1 MLVEASRDGMMQLSR
16 ATQESVGLVVA
27 VNDQVICLEMIE
39 STHSLRCSF
48 EKGRA
53 VPLRAGASAKS
64 LLAFMA
70 DKTRAETLERQFA
83 GDDAVRAAF
92 EAELER
98 IRARGYAMSDSEVDP
113 GVWGVSAPVFRRGHE
128 RNDHADG
135 AVLARGGPRTAAR
148 RLDRTHRQH
157 HFRPAAIRM
166 NPTQRLTTPSGAH
179 TMKLKNLLSAA
190 SLGIAMMV
198 AALPGTARA
207 QDSNV
212 LNVATDATFPPM
224 EFVDKGERTG
234 FDIDIM
240 NALATV
246 MGKKIQWTDIDFK
259 GLIPGLVA
267 HRFDAAIS
275 GIYITP
281 ERVQVVDFTQSYFAG
296 GLSALVKADSPIKTL
311 ADLNAK
317 KVTVQVGTK
326 SVNFLRDNYP
336 QVQRVEVEKNQEMFD
351 LVGIGRA
358 DAAVTGKPAAYQSVR
373 TRPGFRVLDKELTT
387 EAYGIAMRKDE
398 PQLRDQMNAALA
410 KIKADGTYDAIVKKW
425 FGASASTTENAK

>member
-1 MLVEASRDGMMQLSR
+1 
-16 ATQESVGLVVA
+16 
-27 VNDQVICLEMIE
+27 
-39 STHSLRCSF
+39 
-48 EKGRA
+48 
-53 VPLRAGASAKS
+53 
-64 LLAFMA
+64 
-70 DKTRAETLERQFA
+70 
-83 GDDAVRAAF
+83 
-92 EAELER
+92 
-98 IRARGYAMSDSEVDP
+98 
-113 GVWGVSAPVFRRGHE
+113 
-128 RNDHADG
+128 
-135 AVLARGGPRTAAR
+135 
-148 RLDRTHRQH
+148 
-157 HFRPAAIRM
+157 
-166 NPTQRLTTPSGAH
+166 
-179 TMKLKNLLSAA
+179 MKLKHLFSAA
-190 SLGIAMMV
+190 TLG
-198 AALPGTARA
+198 AAILTGAFSGTAAA

-224 EFVDKGERTG
+224 EFVDHGQRTG

-240 NALATV
+240 NALAKA
-246 MGKKIQWTDIDFK
+246 MGKQVQWTDIDFK

-281 ERVQVVDFTQSYFAG
+281 ERSQVVDFTQSYFAG
-296 GLSALVKADSPIKTL
+296 GLSALVKTDSPIKTL
-311 ADLNAK
+311 ADLNGK

-358 DAAVTGKPAAYQSVR
+358 DAAVTGKPAAFQFVR

-387 EAYGIAMRKDE
+387 EAYGIAVRKDA

-425 FGASASTTENAK
+425 FSTSAATASAK